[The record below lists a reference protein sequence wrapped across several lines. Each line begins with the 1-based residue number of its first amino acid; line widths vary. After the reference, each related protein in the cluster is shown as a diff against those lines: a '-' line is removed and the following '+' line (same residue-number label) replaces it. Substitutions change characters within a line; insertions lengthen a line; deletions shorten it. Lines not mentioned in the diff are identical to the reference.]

1 MEKLRDK
8 TSFLV
13 PPCRPGIKDI
23 NDILQGKDAS
33 IKTVKDMI
41 NMGWM
46 DRISDSIDELKGLI
60 DLKSKTSGRHKIQTT
75 GRHRITN

>member
-1 MEKLRDK
+1 
-8 TSFLV
+8 
-13 PPCRPGIKDI
+13 
-23 NDILQGKDAS
+23 
-33 IKTVKDMI
+33 MI

-46 DRISDSIDELKGLI
+46 DRVSDSIDELKGLI